1 MNDTLAGQPA
11 GGASASAPANG
22 SIDIEAFE
30 ARLTAQFDERF
41 KGLQRVIAQKDDL
54 LTAVTEELNQ
64 FKTAGLSEEEREQ
77 LESDKLRAENQRLM
91 AQIELN
97 ELAGKYGDEMSSFQ
111 RLLAAPTAEEQLEI
125 MREFRASALAA
136 AAPSAPAATVVE
148 DEMDIPDVDFN
159 RPIRTVTS
167 GQQLADGT
175 YMTDELADRLLGSVS
190 RQADVTQRR
199 IRPTS

>member
-11 GGASASAPANG
+11 EGASAAAPANG

-30 ARLTAQFDERF
+30 ARISAKFDERF

-54 LTAVTEELNQ
+54 LAAVTEELNQ

-77 LESDKLRAENQRLM
+77 LESDKLRAENQKLLAQLELKELGATYGEEM
-91 AQIELN
+91 AHFE
-97 ELAGKYGDEMSSFQ
+97 
-111 RLLAAPTAEEQLEI
+111 RLLAAPTAEEQLQI
-125 MREFRASALAA
+125 MREFRAAGA
-136 AAPSAPAATVVE
+136 AAPPPVAPVAP
-148 DEMDIPDVDFN
+148 EMDIPDIDLN
-159 RPIRTVTS
+159 RPRQVVNS

-199 IRPTS
+199 IIPTH